1 MINKLHRLLK
11 LLISIIFYCLY
22 KIFSGFIFIIKKKIP
37 SDLVVIT
44 FHSIPTEQT
53 SEFAEQMTMLLKTG
67 TLIKLDCPVQ
77 EKYNRHYLAVT
88 FDDGYQSVIHNALPI
103 LKQNKIPATI
113 FIPSSAFGK
122 KPPWILDAT
131 HPFARETVLTE
142 EQLKTLPEDLI
153 TIGSHTDSHCRLSNI
168 DSYTF
173 KREIVDSKKKLEF
186 VSGRNISLISVPY
199 GQFDKKYTKLFKE
212 AGYQKVFLNIP
223 TFPATNTDLF
233 IMGRISVEPDDWTLE
248 FRLKLQGAY
257 QWLPFAIRIKNKLL
271 SLNGLRS

>member
-1 MINKLHRLLK
+1 MDTLLK
-11 LLISIIFYCLY
+11 IGKPVNLGKPLPEYN
-22 KIFSGFIFIIKKKIP
+22 
-37 SDLVVIT
+37 
-44 FHSIPTEQT
+44 
-53 SEFAEQMTMLLKTG
+53 KT
-67 TLIKLDCPVQ
+67 
-77 EKYNRHYLAVT
+77 NYLAVT

-122 KPPWILDAT
+122 KPPWILMPT

-233 IMGRISVEPDDWTLE
+233 VMGRISVEPDDWALE
-248 FRLKLQGAY
+248 FRLKLHGAY
-257 QWLPFAIRIKNKLL
+257 QWLPFAINIKKKALQL
-271 SLNGLRS
+271 KITFP